1 MWASCSQD
9 NVDNA
14 RVVMVVVIGIF
25 TFSGQCLSD
34 GPCSGRFP
42 RTNNSAVKASLV
54 SEPSMCGKNE
64 DLPSDT

>member
-25 TFSGQCLSD
+25 TFSGRLSD

-42 RTNNSAVKASLV
+42 GTNNSAVKASV
-54 SEPSMCGKNE
+54 VGEPSMCGKNKNC
-64 DLPSDT
+64 P